1 MKKKR
6 ILLIKYLNCYEIT
19 VSIFDCITF
28 KNCYKDCNIA
38 LKEAN
43 EFRKKLNVKIEYIE
57 IKREVNLM
65 GLIPI
70 D

>member
-6 ILLIKYLNCYEIT
+6 ILLIKNLNCYEII

-28 KNCYKDCNIA
+28 KNCYDDYNIA

-43 EFRKKLNVKIEYIE
+43 EFRKDLNVKIEYIE

>member
-6 ILLIKYLNCYEIT
+6 ILLIKYLNCYEII

-28 KNCYKDCNIA
+28 KNFYDDYNIA

-43 EFRKKLNVKIEYIE
+43 EFRKDLNVKIEYIE